1 MAIKFFERKAIM
13 SFAVYTEGSSNDVYK
28 DGHKMFNYDVVKE
41 LNRKSYLEEKILQSA
56 PPTNK
61 PSAKLKPSLCR
72 CANCNG
78 VQSIDNRFCSLC
90 GTRF

>member
-1 MAIKFFERKAIM
+1 M

-61 PSAKLKPSLCR
+61 PSE
-72 CANCNG
+72 
-78 VQSIDNRFCSLC
+78 QICSLC
-90 GTRF
+90 KHDGQVGFCEQCGINYISTCQFESKLSHIG